1 MSTSATYGSAS
12 VSSVLI
18 MNADE
23 IEQEIRDL
31 ESRIAHMKA
40 AKPAHDHRGIY
51 ERKLFEL
58 EETLAEKRR
67 TLEQSRHSG

>member
-1 MSTSATYGSAS
+1 
-12 VSSVLI
+12 

-23 IEQEIRDL
+23 VETEIRVL
-31 ESRIAHMKA
+31 ESRLAHMKA

-51 ERKLFEL
+51 ERERFEL

-67 TLEQSRHSG
+67 ALEEPRHRE

>member
-1 MSTSATYGSAS
+1 VASAVYGSAIS
-12 VSSVLI
+12 RTMSI
-18 MNADE
+18 MNTDE

-31 ESRIAHMKA
+31 ENSIAHMKA

-67 TLEQSRHSG
+67 ALEQSGHSG

>member
-1 MSTSATYGSAS
+1 
-12 VSSVLI
+12 

-23 IEQEIRDL
+23 IEEEIRVL

-67 TLEQSRHSG
+67 TLEESGRRG